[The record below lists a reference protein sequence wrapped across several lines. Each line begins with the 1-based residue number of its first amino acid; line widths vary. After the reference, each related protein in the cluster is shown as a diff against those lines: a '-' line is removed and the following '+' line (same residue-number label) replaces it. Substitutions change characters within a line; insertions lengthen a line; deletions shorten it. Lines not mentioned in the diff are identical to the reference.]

1 MPPPNFKSFNK
12 ALEKNILSSQRI
24 ENSFTFPLDGN
35 LRFRLTE
42 KLFSQ
47 PGMSDY

>member
-12 ALEKNILSSQRI
+12 ALGKNILSSLWT

-35 LRFRLTE
+35 LRFRVTE

-47 PGMSDY
+47 SGMSDN